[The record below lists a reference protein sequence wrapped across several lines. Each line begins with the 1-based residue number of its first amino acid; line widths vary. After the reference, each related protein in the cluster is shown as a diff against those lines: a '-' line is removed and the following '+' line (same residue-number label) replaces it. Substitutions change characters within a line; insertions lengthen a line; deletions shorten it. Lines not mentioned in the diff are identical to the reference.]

1 MASQNV
7 RGATRIPLQSS
18 IHGEEQTACKSDK
31 VKGVFWFLSVFSVSA
46 VSKDFILRVDR
57 VLVVTKM
64 LLQFATVVLIL
75 VQTIAAHENPE
86 VPVVVVSQHQLREDI
101 RKEVTSVVQQA
112 TANITDTIGQVTRK
126 VDWAVNDVI
135 EPLRDEITQEVNSAL
150 EDAITNVTDAVE
162 QFLKPLLDEL
172 ALQRLPGKTPTNP
185 EASCEEVKANS
196 PTAPSGYYWIQNSDI
211 PLVQV

>member
-1 MASQNV
+1 MWIQITV
-7 RGATRIPLQSS
+7 I
-18 IHGEEQTACKSDK
+18 
-31 VKGVFWFLSVFSVSA
+31 
-46 VSKDFILRVDR
+46 
-57 VLVVTKM
+57 VLAAFH
-64 LLQFATVVLIL
+64 LGS
-75 VQTIAAHENPE
+75 AHENPE

-135 EPLRDEITQEVNSAL
+135 EPLRDEITQEINSAL

-185 EASCEEVKANS
+185 AASCEEVKANS

-211 PLVQV
+211 PLVQVYCKMSEVEVILGKSQITQLARARR